1 MVWTSGFA
9 FAAAYAGGCF
19 YPKAS
24 ITVPCPIC
32 KVVAFQVAC
41 EKEGVW
47 NADSYGTGG
56 AVIAAAA
63 EIGAEL
69 IADSFHFGK
78 LCLGKGC
85 GVAHA
90 LMFSSN
96 SDTSA
101 IPGVTTV
108 TAGLEQT

>member
-63 EIGAEL
+63 EIGAKL
-69 IADSFHFGK
+69 MANLFHLGK
-78 LCLGKGC
+78 LCLGKGRSVC
-85 GVAHA
+85 ARLNV
-90 LMFSSN
+90 LF
-96 SDTSA
+96 
-101 IPGVTTV
+101 
-108 TAGLEQT
+108 